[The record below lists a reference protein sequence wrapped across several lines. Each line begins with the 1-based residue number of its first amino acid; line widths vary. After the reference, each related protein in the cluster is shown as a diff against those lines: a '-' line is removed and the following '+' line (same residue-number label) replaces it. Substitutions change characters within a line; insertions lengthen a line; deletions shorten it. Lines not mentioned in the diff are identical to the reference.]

1 MIGADKAFRRG
12 FWEIKQLNN
21 VPVGLN
27 NVPVGQGAVGE
38 EEHGRVP

>member
-21 VPVGLN
+21 VPVG
-27 NVPVGQGAVGE
+27 QGAVGE